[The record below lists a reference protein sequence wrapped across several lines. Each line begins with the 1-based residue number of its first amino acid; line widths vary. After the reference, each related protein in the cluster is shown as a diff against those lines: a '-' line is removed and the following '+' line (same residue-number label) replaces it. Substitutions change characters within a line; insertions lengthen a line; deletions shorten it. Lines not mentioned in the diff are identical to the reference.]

1 MLIQSLWKF
10 IAFLLILA
18 FHGGSL
24 SADPGRELSFLY
36 ERYAR
41 EAFELG
47 EISRAKDLLGRSLEF
62 YSDNSNSLYLL
73 ALVWRN
79 ELPEFSASLL
89 KQALDADAF
98 STDAPEVRGRATI
111 LLAELYYQ
119 TRRYAEALDW
129 LNNHPYLSNYGR
141 KVLLAKIYIKT
152 GQVGRAYELLRE
164 ELAENEDDEDLIQI
178 LLEIDKPFRKEVLRD
193 ALSRRRV
200 FSPDIIIKLVFSEE
214 GAASRSELLALYKNL
229 GGQNIRAEIL
239 RKSLES
245 NTPLN
250 LMDPDIIHRQENLYL
265 LSEVLS
271 EDEQKDFLADFRQY
285 SGTVMMDRDGDGYS
299 DGYSSYLKGLIQSV
313 SIDRNQNGI
322 AEWVIQFHGPT
333 VSAIYAGDG
342 RDIVFHYRRYPE
354 LRQIEIVNGKC
365 STVYLFERENFSF
378 GPVLFQGDI
387 PFTVPEIKGDVI
399 LPDAEDFS
407 SYVSK
412 VQRISGDST
421 SIDITTD
428 IGTIRDIY
436 KQEGF
441 SSRIHLIGDI
451 PQEGSIDLDN
461 DGTYEVREIYES
473 GEKVKIIYDANNNGI
488 TEYLILFQNGMQAF
502 WDYDE
507 DGVFDYT
514 EVLLPEEGVTGYIYP
529 TDKPEIFFIGFPY
542 SQELENS
549 GETGRSFN
557 IDGRTYKEVLK

>member
-299 DGYSSYLKGLIQSV
+299 DGYSSYLKGNSRMGYSIPWAYSV
-313 SIDRNQNGI
+313 GNLCRGW
-322 AEWVIQFHGPT
+322 E
-333 VSAIYAGDG
+333 
-342 RDIVFHYRRYPE
+342 RYR
-354 LRQIEIVNGKC
+354 
-365 STVYLFERENFSF
+365 FS
-378 GPVLFQGDI
+378 L
-387 PFTVPEIKGDVI
+387 
-399 LPDAEDFS
+399 
-407 SYVSK
+407 SK
-412 VQRISGDST
+412 ISGT
-421 SIDITTD
+421 QTD
-428 IGTIRDIY
+428 
-436 KQEGF
+436 
-441 SSRIHLIGDI
+441 
-451 PQEGSIDLDN
+451 
-461 DGTYEVREIYES
+461 
-473 GEKVKIIYDANNNGI
+473 
-488 TEYLILFQNGMQAF
+488 
-502 WDYDE
+502 
-507 DGVFDYT
+507 
-514 EVLLPEEGVTGYIYP
+514 
-529 TDKPEIFFIGFPY
+529 
-542 SQELENS
+542 
-549 GETGRSFN
+549 
-557 IDGRTYKEVLK
+557 